1 MENYSG
7 LVSFLPVEQCSLEI
21 KFSVDLVFSSVR
33 LCFLFSNFQPYILVA
48 ACVPSFY
55 PDFDNHARINFIWFS
70 SSLRY
75 IYFIS
80 TAFRPSS
87 LWIQAT
93 CGVSSHLDL
102 TRQPSWF
109 NQAFVYSNLKSP
121 FFLSPDSWWGQ
132 QWYRPSSYLQI
143 VGEFI

>member
-1 MENYSG
+1 MENYSV

-48 ACVPSFY
+48 ACVPLFN
-55 PDFDNHARINFIWFS
+55 PDFDIHAFNLIS
-70 SSLRY
+70 SSLCY
-75 IYFIS
+75 IYFTTNCI
-80 TAFRPSS
+80 FVLLRFEFEQ
-87 LWIQAT
+87 LL
-93 CGVSSHLDL
+93 GVSSHLYL

-121 FFLSPDSWWGQ
+121 FFLSPDSW
-132 QWYRPSSYLQI
+132 
-143 VGEFI
+143 